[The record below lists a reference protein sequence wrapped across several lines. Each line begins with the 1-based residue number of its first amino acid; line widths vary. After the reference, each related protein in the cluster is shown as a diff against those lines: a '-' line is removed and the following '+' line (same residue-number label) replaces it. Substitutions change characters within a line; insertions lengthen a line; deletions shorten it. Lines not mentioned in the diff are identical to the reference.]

1 MQNLDFLSLY
11 PQVYIDSKTR
21 ATSKLGGF
29 LSIINI
35 LIMIGISIFY
45 FFKYFSGNEF
55 NIKYFNENIESSFS
69 TDELNNLFTKKFE
82 LYFKVS
88 PIIENCE
95 IIPILFNDYENSE
108 ESELNRCNDKLE
120 IDSKGDFYCFNF
132 SFKSQFYLGMSGN
145 CTNENG
151 KPYRIMTEIHIPNF
165 QINHKDFYPFKYLDK
180 SIGNGIKSN
189 FPIITSKNSHIVE
202 VLEYTP
208 ILYKSTKKLSRE
220 NYRYKEIY
228 FSDILSLSNNDID
241 NEYIWGNKTINLIYS
256 FLLNGKL
263 NCDVYER
270 EYITLLDTLSK
281 IGGIFS
287 PLKQFLSFLIY
298 FYSTYENNYQIV
310 KNLILKKNIY
320 KNIITNNN
328 ISKIDKKI
336 ELNIETELIEKKNK
350 INSCLHY
357 FCVPFKCCYRN
368 KKTIKIL
375 NLCNKFVQE
384 HMSAEN
390 LIFNSTLFESYYE
403 ENPIRNIHN
412 EDLKEIEKELYNY
425 NDENELL
432 ILNDNT

>member
-1 MQNLDFLSLY
+1 
-11 PQVYIDSKTR
+11 
-21 ATSKLGGF
+21 
-29 LSIINI
+29 
-35 LIMIGISIFY
+35 
-45 FFKYFSGNEF
+45 
-55 NIKYFNENIESSFS
+55 
-69 TDELNNLFTKKFE
+69 
-82 LYFKVS
+82 
-88 PIIENCE
+88 
-95 IIPILFNDYENSE
+95 
-108 ESELNRCNDKLE
+108 
-120 IDSKGDFYCFNF
+120 
-132 SFKSQFYLGMSGN
+132 
-145 CTNENG
+145 
-151 KPYRIMTEIHIPNF
+151 MTEIHIPNF

-180 SIGNGIKSN
+180 SIGNGIKTK
-189 FPIITSKNSHIVE
+189 FPIFTSKNSQFVE

-208 ILYKSTKKLSRE
+208 ILYKSTKKLSKE

-228 FSDILSLSNNDID
+228 FSDEQSLSYNNID
-241 NEYIWGNKTINLIYS
+241 NEYIKGNKTINIIYS

-328 ISKIDKKI
+328 ISKLDKKI

-357 FCVPFKCCYRN
+357 FCVPFKCCCRN

-432 ILNDNT
+432 IINDNT